1 MSTKSDRNMLPL
13 EVKKIIIQLKEKNM
27 TIAKIGEAAYK
38 EYGIKTSKSTIHRT
52 FGKKTEILAT
62 IENGK

>member
-13 EVKKIIIQLKEKNM
+13 EVKKLSYSLKRKNL

>member
-1 MSTKSDRNMLPL
+1 M
-13 EVKKIIIQLKEKNM
+13 I
-27 TIAKIGEAAYK
+27 IAKIGEAAYK
-38 EYGIKTSKSTIHRT
+38 EYGIKTSKSRINRT